1 MANKHKKSDSSQAHV
16 PPVVA
21 VLGHVDHGKTTLLDA
36 IRKTSLAKRE
46 VGGITQGI
54 GASSIEL
61 IHDGEKR
68 KITFI
73 DTPGHEAFSKMRGR
87 GTQAADI
94 GLLVISS
101 VDGIMPQTKESIS
114 LLVQTQVP
122 FIVVFTKAD
131 LPDKNIVKIKQQ
143 LLKEGI
149 TLEEFGGDTPV
160 IEVSAKTGQN
170 IHELLELILL
180 VNDLKIPP
188 HSKIDKPFTGIVIES
203 RLDHTIG
210 PVATVVIKSGSLG
223 VGDVVYTQDSKCKV
237 KSLITEKRE
246 RVRKVSVG
254 DAIEVLG
261 FDTVPAVGSVVSPTY
276 SDKKDNAATETLKL
290 AVPYS
295 PTQQKDGIL
304 IILCADT
311 AGSLEAIKHALPTGV
326 KVITEKTGEI
336 TESDVLFA
344 KSAGAIVIGFQ
355 VKMRND
361 ILRLAI
367 NEKVLLK
374 NYSLIYELLTELTDA
389 VEGKKLAQ
397 EESIYGEAKV
407 LAKFP
412 YEKTLVLGIRVTG
425 GRVARGDKARIIR
438 GETIIGES
446 TITSL
451 RIGKQSTSKVE
462 EGTEAGVIL
471 SPILDF
477 AVGDMLL
484 CHS

>member
-1 MANKHKKSDSSQAHV
+1 
-16 PPVVA
+16 
-21 VLGHVDHGKTTLLDA
+21 
-36 IRKTSLAKRE
+36 
-46 VGGITQGI
+46 
-54 GASSIEL
+54 
-61 IHDGEKR
+61 
-68 KITFI
+68 
-73 DTPGHEAFSKMRGR
+73 MRGR

-114 LLVQTQVP
+114 LLTQTKIP

-131 LPDKNIVKIKQQ
+131 LPDNNIVKIKQQ
-143 LLKEGI
+143 LIKDNV
-149 TLEEFGGDTPV
+149 TLEEFGGDTPA

-180 VNDLKIPP
+180 VNDMRIPQT
-188 HSKIDKPFTGIVIES
+188 SKQDAPFAGIVIES

-210 PVATVVIKSGSLG
+210 PVATIVIKSGSLS

-237 KSLITEKRE
+237 RSLITDSGE
-246 RVRKVSVG
+246 RVKKVVVG
-254 DAIEVLG
+254 DAVETLG
-261 FDTVPAVGSVVSPTY
+261 FDSVPVVGSIISPTH
-276 SDKKDNAATETLKL
+276 SDKDQAALEEPLKL
-290 AVPYS
+290 VGPYS

-304 IILCADT
+304 IVLCADT
-311 AGSLEAIKHALPTGV
+311 AGSLEAIKNALPAGV

-374 NYSLIYELLTELTDA
+374 NYSLIYELLSELGDA

-397 EESIYGEAKV
+397 EEVIYGEAKV

-425 GRVARGDKARIIR
+425 GRVARGDKVRLIR
-438 GETIIGES
+438 AETIIGES
-446 TITSL
+446 TIASL
-451 RIGKQSTSKVE
+451 RIGKQNTSKVE
-462 EGTEAGVIL
+462 AGEEAGVIL
-471 SPILDF
+471 SAPLDF